1 MLVNLFDNKARS
13 QEQKTDEKASHYK
26 DCDET
31 GLVVGRQIIGAIIK
45 DRKNKC
51 PGANRPANGALSS
64 A

>member
-31 GLVVGRQIIGAIIK
+31 GLGVSRQIGAIIK
-45 DRKNKC
+45 DREFRVVNYEYWDVVRSLLK
-51 PGANRPANGALSS
+51 
-64 A
+64 